1 MIKIDLKTA
10 QSLYPTAQG
19 AFKTMLED
27 EFGVDKL
34 KPPVFSD
41 RIKTFEDACK
51 VLGLNPATEVPF
63 KKPTTNRQKFLNA
76 AAKLDIISEALL
88 EGVILDW
95 SNSDQKKW
103 APWFNKYTSGAGFR
117 FLGSVGWW
125 AGAHAIGGARLCVD
139 TEKKSDYFGTQFLDI
154 WNDYLQPIK

>member
-1 MIKIDLKTA
+1 MIKIDLKKA

-19 AFKTMLED
+19 AFKNMLED

-51 VLGLNPATEVPF
+51 ALGLNPATEVPF

-76 AAKLDIISEALL
+76 CAKLDIISEALL
-88 EGVILDW
+88 EGVVLDW
-95 SNSDQKKW
+95 TDSNQKKW
-103 APWFNKYTSGAGFR
+103 APWFDRYSPGAGFR
-117 FLGSVGWW
+117 FDDSGYWW
-125 AGAHAIGGARLCVD
+125 TGTGACGGARLCVD
-139 TEKKSDYFGTQFLDI
+139 TSEKADYFGTQFLDI
-154 WNDYLQPIK
+154 WNDFLQPIK